1 MMTHHTRDTEIKVD
15 RAKADKDYAQMLI
28 DKRNTKEANM
38 KKHRDNN
45 LKLKEQIEQ
54 QRIEA
59 MKDGS
64 DREKQLNRSLLNTI
78 EEGKVFASPFG
89 ASRIS

>member
-1 MMTHHTRDTEIKVD
+1 MVSHHTRDTEIKVD

-64 DREKQLNRSLLNTI
+64 DREK
-78 EEGKVFASPFG
+78 
-89 ASRIS
+89 